1 MAGWADPVQKPR
13 RNMQRSAVRACLLA
27 ERRPS
32 RSTRVDG
39 RGIRPYPRPAD
50 VRRCW
55 RAMGFHWGG
64 RCLWARLWKGG
75 CPRRRKLLLLW
86 ILTRRKTQEPFG
98 LSTTSCGCFLFK
110 EPHSQPGEA
119 HGHCWFVG
127 LHETTPPGRERSV
140 SEWRD
145 MPRSSAKAAHD
156 DGCVPVLSNAHPT
169 CEIPVWPVRWR
180 VARVWGP
187 GRSQDA
193 RDGGPVR

>member
-1 MAGWADPVQKPR
+1 MLACDGFSLGWEMLVGAPV
-13 RNMQRSAVRACLLA
+13 
-27 ERRPS
+27 ERRLSAPPPEVVI
-32 RSTRVDG
+32 TLVGLD
-39 RGIRPYPRPAD
+39 
-50 VRRCW
+50 
-55 RAMGFHWGG
+55 
-64 RCLWARLWKGG
+64 
-75 CPRRRKLLLLW
+75 
-86 ILTRRKTQEPFG
+86 FG
-98 LSTTSCGCFLFK
+98 LSNPPAAASSFLIK

-127 LHETTPPGRERSV
+127 LEYVTLHETTPPGRERSV